1 MEARR
6 VLLGE
11 EETVELNSDVLT
23 TVDGITP
30 VAVTLK
36 QYVVIKGC
44 LGASSSN
51 QCAQATSSGVTTQ
64 LCYCNGDY
72 CNNAVFM
79 SFSFVLMAVALFL
92 SFY

>member
-1 MEARR
+1 MESRR
-6 VLLGE
+6 ILLGE

-44 LGASSSN
+44 LGTAAAN
-51 QCAQATSSGVTTQ
+51 QCAQATSSGVTTS
-64 LCYCNGDY
+64 LCYCNGDK
-72 CNNAVFM
+72 CNNSIYM
-79 SFSFVLMAVALFL
+79 SFSFVLMAVALLL